1 MILAPLVL
9 WLVAALVMWVTKK
22 VSGGKQPQPATV

>member
-9 WLVAALVMWVTKK
+9 P
-22 VSGGKQPQPATV
+22 GQC